1 MDLKAQI
8 LAELDANLQKLGESF
23 GQYMDQLVSDRTI
36 TLGEAK
42 DEDDMDDE
50 DMDDEDMDDEDM
62 DDEDMD
68 DEDMDDEDMD
78 EAKKTKK
85 SKAE

>member
-36 TLGEAK
+36 TLGESK

-50 DMDDEDMDDEDM
+50 DMDDEEESDEDAEDM
-62 DDEDMD
+62 DDEDE
-68 DEDMDDEDMD
+68 DEE
-78 EAKKTKK
+78 E
-85 SKAE
+85 SK